1 MTLKILLDQK
11 NLKQIEALFGR
22 YGVLIDTYRH
32 KAVLKEIISDIDE
45 QICNARKY
53 QLRKVLETMAKADV

>member
-1 MTLKILLDQK
+1 M
-11 NLKQIEALFGR
+11 
-22 YGVLIDTYRH
+22 DTYRN

-53 QLRKVLETMAKADV
+53 QLRKILETMAKADIETFVNLYSDKKAIV

>member
-1 MTLKILLDQK
+1 M
-11 NLKQIEALFGR
+11 
-22 YGVLIDTYRH
+22 LIDTYRH

-53 QLRKVLETMAKADV
+53 QLRKVLETMAKADVETFVNLHSDKKAIV